1 MILVLMAIWVK
12 VNLMYATSL
21 FSSLVAVE
29 GFPWQ
34 ARLWKSKG
42 GELGRHWASEFPRMG
57 ETRTFDEY
65 CMACSPN
72 S

>member
-12 VNLMYATSL
+12 MNLMYATSL

-29 GFPWQ
+29 GFPSQ

-42 GELGRHWASEFPRMG
+42 GELGRRWAAVCPRMA

-65 CMACSPN
+65 YRAC
-72 S
+72 